1 MGGGQEFNPETRL
14 IDRMLEA
21 ERVRREKFGSEGG
34 EVPLRFVWPGALRF
48 LYNGRAPR
56 RSTLDWIFAWKG
68 IGESGPNFRFI
79 TLSLPLQTQNTLFAA
94 RCNGLFMPLPAA

>member
-1 MGGGQEFNPETRL
+1 
-14 IDRMLEA
+14 MLEA

-56 RSTLDWIFAWKG
+56 RSTLDWIFA
-68 IGESGPNFRFI
+68 
-79 TLSLPLQTQNTLFAA
+79 
-94 RCNGLFMPLPAA
+94 